1 MLPINYFVRNEILVH
16 VNKYS
21 WHNRK
26 ATHLK
31 YKKYFKGTIFEIIT
45 YIKDNEAPKTI
56 CLTVVP
62 RLGYKQHIKI
72 SKRYFLWSCR
82 LWLHILL
89 GSFLDE
95 QISIAI
101 WENFIFFLLKTLNLK
116 MFAWDPIMRHLHIC
130 IRYYASGK
138 LFWDFLS
145 YFACLRMHIFL
156 SFSSMFLIESPT
168 NL

>member
-101 WENFIFFLLKTLNLK
+101 WENYIFFPSKNTQFKNVCMGSYYETFTYMYQVLRKWEIVLRFPLLLCMSKNAHFPL
-116 MFAWDPIMRHLHIC
+116 
-130 IRYYASGK
+130 
-138 LFWDFLS
+138 LFFYVPHW
-145 YFACLRMHIFL
+145 I
-156 SFSSMFLIESPT
+156 P
-168 NL
+168 N